1 MKAIKILLVFVLIL
15 GGVLGAFYLINNDS
29 VVELSS
35 MDDNG
40 LETYRKL
47 FQQDWENVGD
57 WSEEIFSKHC
67 DLVNQLSK
75 DYETT
80 SLRDMNTSTAVEV
93 VYIKIFE
100 RWKASNC
107 KKKDIDKYIN
117 AISIIEKADY
127 NATSN
132 PNVTIIRDVY
142 KTYKQAYNL
151 AYRKIGLSVEFDG
164 STWNSYSN
172 YASSIN
178 KELESIK
185 KKTNYTT
192 YLSNIS
198 EIKSNLESI
207 PSRLSSGR
215 ARFYDSLADK
225 IIASFSEITST
236 DRTRD
241 DLNKLRNII
250 SKYQEEHRANSK
262 LDDFAKTFANN
273 VYANEE
279 RIKKEEL
286 ERERINNYGY

>member
-15 GGVLGAFYLINNDS
+15 GGVLGAFHLINNNQVFEQFS
-29 VVELSS
+29 I
-35 MDDNG
+35 DDNG

-47 FQQDWENVGD
+47 FQQEWENAGD

-117 AISIIEKADY
+117 AISIIEKADH

-132 PNVTIIRDVY
+132 PNVTMIRDVY

-164 STWNSYSN
+164 STWNSYSI
-172 YASSIN
+172 YAYGIN

-185 KKTNYTT
+185 KNTNYTN
-192 YLSNIS
+192 YLSNIA

-207 PSRLSSGR
+207 PSRLSKGR
-215 ARFYDSLADK
+215 DRFYDSLADQ

-236 DRTRD
+236 DRTRE

-250 SKYQEEHRANSK
+250 SKYQEEYLKSSK
-262 LDDFAKTFANN
+262 LDNFAKTFAND

-279 RIKKEEL
+279 RIRKEEL
-286 ERERINNYGY
+286 ERERINNYEY